1 MIDAVFDELKRKQT
15 FEDEKQSFKDNVSMK
30 SSRSFKS
37 QKSIDK
43 ISSVRQKKE
52 ILKEVLTVMKF
63 TIGLNYKEEENL
75 EIPFCCRIYFHDEEK

>member
-37 QKSIDK
+37 
-43 ISSVRQKKE
+43 
-52 ILKEVLTVMKF
+52 
-63 TIGLNYKEEENL
+63 
-75 EIPFCCRIYFHDEEK
+75 